1 MSNAALRRI
10 YADIKQVQD
19 AELEKDGIYCSFNEE
34 DLFDVKAMIVGPEDT
49 PYEFGY
55 YLFHLRFPNN
65 YPYSPPKV
73 SFETRYNTDAI
84 RLRFNPNLYA
94 NSKVC
99 LSILGTW
106 HGPQWEPCQSL
117 YSILI
122 AFQTILVKE
131 PLTNEPGFM
140 PIRPDQLHKH
150 QTYKKMVTFENYRVA
165 ILHVMDKPPS
175 GFQEFVPIMKQLT
188 YKHANQ
194 IESRLLKEL
203 AEHPKPALYTCSVYS
218 QFSTRIDYAKVL
230 KAFKLVKCTLQET
243 YGAIHKQQSNVS
255 QTNTEIPSTPSQPL
269 NETLSSVDKDVNEAM
284 EAFASATV
292 STTKPTRMKR
302 KRPENM
308 AKTQPYQVVQVKQ
321 SDGNMCA
328 FQSVPSEYSYKRG
341 ENPPQKKTR
350 WLWKRITASTPSVQ
364 APNGSTDSIIL

>member
-1 MSNAALRRI
+1 MSNAAMRRM

-34 DLFDVKAMIVGPEDT
+34 DIFDVKAMIVGPEDT

-55 YLFHLRFPNN
+55 YLFHLRFPKN

-73 SFETRYNTDAI
+73 SFETRYNTDAT

-140 PIRPDQLHKH
+140 PIRSDNLHKH
-150 QTYKKMVTFENYRVA
+150 ETYKKMVTFENFRIA
-165 ILHVMDKPPS
+165 ILHVMDKPPTE
-175 GFQEFVPIMKQLT
+175 FQEFVSIMKQLT
-188 YKHANQ
+188 YKHANK
-194 IESRLLKEL
+194 IESSLRKEL
-203 AEHPKPALYTCSVYS
+203 EKQPQPILYTCYVYS

-230 KAFKLVKCTLQET
+230 KEFQLVKSTLQET
-243 YGAIHKQQSNVS
+243 YSAIHKQQSNAS
-255 QTNTEIPSTPSQPL
+255 QTNTPSQPL
-269 NETLSSVDKDVNEAM
+269 NEILSSVDKDINEAM
-284 EAFASATV
+284 EAFASTTV
-292 STTKPTRMKR
+292 SAPKPKRLKR
-302 KRPENM
+302 KRPEYM
-308 AKTQPYQVVQVKQ
+308 AKTQPYKVVQVKQ
-321 SDGNMCA
+321 SDGNMYT
-328 FQSVPSEYSYKRG
+328 FQSIPSEYSYKRG
-341 ENPPQKKTR
+341 ENAPQKRTR

-364 APNGSTDSIIL
+364 APDQSIVL